1 VTIPTAPS
9 PITTHAHAGT
19 LLPDDVF
26 VAGVVATTLV
36 VVFGSGAVTVRSA
49 PVAVLVTVDVV
60 GGSVTVVETVV
71 ETVRAGPVVVVVI
84 VVPAAAA
91 TPVPSPKNS
100 AASATADLPIAS
112 V

>member
-1 VTIPTAPS
+1 M
-9 PITTHAHAGT
+9 

-26 VAGVVATTLV
+26 VAGVVATLV

-49 PVAVLVTVDVV
+49 PVSVVVTVEVV

-71 ETVRAGPVVVVVI
+71 VTVWGGAVVVVVI

-91 TPVPSPKNS
+91 TPVASPKTR
-100 AASATADLPIAS
+100 AASGTANLPIA
-112 V
+112 